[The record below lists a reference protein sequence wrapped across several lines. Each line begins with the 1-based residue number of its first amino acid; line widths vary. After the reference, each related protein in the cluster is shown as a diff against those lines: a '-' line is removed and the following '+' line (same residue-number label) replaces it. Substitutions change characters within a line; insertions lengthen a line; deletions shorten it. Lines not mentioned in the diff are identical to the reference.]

1 MMRRLQKR
9 NVMKTLVSACLA
21 VFLPAFAAVAGP
33 TEDSKRYAMVPTT
46 VIYPGQTVSAG
57 QVKRVEVTN
66 PNFSGDF
73 ATDFSQVDGM
83 ITKSTLLPDRAI
95 SVSSLREPFAVTHGQ
110 QVRLIYNS
118 GSLQITALG
127 MPLQDGSVGELIRVR
142 NADSGLTVSGTI
154 LGPGVVQVV
163 SK

>member
-1 MMRRLQKR
+1 MMHRLQKR
-9 NVMKTLVSACLA
+9 NVMKTLVSTALMA
-21 VFLPAFAAVAGP
+21 LLPAVTAIAGP
-33 TEDSKRYAMVPTT
+33 TEDGKHYAMVSTT
-46 VIYPGQTVSAG
+46 VIYPGQVISAG

-66 PNFSGDF
+66 PNLAGDY
-73 ATDFSQVDGM
+73 ATDFSQVEGM
-83 ITKSTLLPDRAI
+83 ITRSTLVPDRAI
-95 SVSSLREPFAVTHGQ
+95 YVSSLREPFAVTHGQ

-127 MPLQDGSVGELIRVR
+127 MPLQDGSIGELIRVR